1 MPGIRGA
8 GGLLLIAALLVAL
21 FADDNIAD
29 LSPLEA
35 AGLLGFGGVTLILA
49 ASIIEGFGQHWTY
62 GVQATAVSGG
72 VLIAL
77 MVMYASRGEL
87 QTVIDRAI
95 GDISVGR
102 TVTAPD
108 GGVVAARKT
117 DGSFLLQ
124 GKVNGRDTRFVFDT
138 GASMVVLR
146 AESAT
151 TLGFKPETLHYS
163 VPVATANGG
172 ALAAPVVIESL
183 SIGPITERNVRGLIA
198 REGVL
203 HANLLGMTFLERLDS
218 YEVRGNRLILRAKH
232 SVSSSD

>member
-8 GGLLLIAALLVAL
+8 GGLLLIAALLIAL

-35 AGLLGFGGVTLILA
+35 AGLLGFGGISLILA

-77 MVMYASRGEL
+77 LVMYASRGEL

-95 GDISVGR
+95 GDISLGR
-102 TVTAPD
+102 TVVTPD
-108 GGVVAARKT
+108 GEVVAARKT

-124 GKVNGRDTRFVFDT
+124 GKVNGHDTRFVFDT
-138 GASMVVLR
+138 GASTVVLR
-146 AESAT
+146 AENAVA
-151 TLGFKPETLHYS
+151 LGFRPETLDYS

-172 ALAAPVVIESL
+172 ALAAPILIERL
-183 SIGPITERNVRGLIA
+183 SIGPITERNIRALIA

-203 HANLLGMTFLERLDS
+203 HANLLGMTFLERLAS
-218 YEVRGNRLILRAKH
+218 YEVRGNRLILRAKD
-232 SVSSSD
+232 SVSSSE